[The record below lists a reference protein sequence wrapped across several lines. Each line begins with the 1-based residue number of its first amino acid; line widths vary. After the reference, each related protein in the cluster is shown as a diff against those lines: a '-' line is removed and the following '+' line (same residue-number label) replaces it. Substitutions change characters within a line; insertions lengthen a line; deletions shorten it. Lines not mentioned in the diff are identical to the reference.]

1 MTNEVKI
8 NPVNRH
14 LTLVFA
20 LWGCLAS
27 VWAAGPTVSN
37 VRSGQRPGSQLVDID
52 YDLGD
57 PDSATLTV
65 SVTVSE
71 NGGVSYTVP
80 ATSFTGAVGSGV
92 APGRGKRMTW
102 NAGADYPNKFT
113 ANVRFRI
120 TASDDPIP
128 PAPSGMALIPSGRF
142 QMGDSFGEGSF
153 FELPIHEVFVSAFYM
168 DKYEVTKVVWDA
180 VKDWGGANGYDLGGR
195 GEGKA
200 ANHPVQAVSWYDVVK
215 WCNARSQKEG
225 RVPAYYTDVALTQ
238 VYKTGQLA
246 PYVKWNAGYRLPTE
260 AEWEKAARGG
270 ASGRRFPWSDADTI
284 THSRANIFSSPL
296 WNYDV
301 SPTREFH
308 PTYAVGN
315 NPYTSPVGSFAPN
328 GYGLYDMA
336 GNVFEWCSDLYGGY
350 SGGIQTDPRGPG
362 SGSYRVIRGGGWRN
376 PAVDCRSAVRYGN
389 LPEGRND
396 HYGFRSVLPPGQP

>member
-1 MTNEVKI
+1 MLKA
-8 NPVNRH
+8 PNRC
-14 LTLVFA
+14 LVLILA
-20 LWGCLAS
+20 LWACLAS

-71 NGGVSYTVP
+71 NGGVSYTVQ
-80 ATSFTGAVGSGV
+80 ATSFTGAVGGGV
-92 APGRGKRMTW
+92 TPGRGKRMTW

-128 PAPSGMALIPSGRF
+128 PTPSGMALIPAGTF
-142 QMGDSFGEGSF
+142 EMGDGFGDWPSEWG
-153 FELPIHEVFVSAFYM
+153 PNPGVPVHQVYVSAFYM
-168 DKYEVTKVVWDA
+168 DKYEVTKAVWDS
-180 VKDWGGANGYDLGGR
+180 VEDWGTGNGYDLGGR

-200 ANHPVQAVSWYDVVK
+200 ANHPVHTVSWYDVVK

-225 RVPAYYTDVALTQ
+225 RVPAYYTDVGLTQ

-284 THSRANIFSSPL
+284 THSRANYFSSSSY
-296 WNYDV
+296 NYDV
-301 SPTREFH
+301 SPTREYH
-308 PTYAVGN
+308 PTYSTGDG
-315 NPYTSPVGSFAPN
+315 PYTSPVGSFAPN

-336 GNVFEWCSDLYGGY
+336 GNVWEWCWDWYGGY

-362 SGSYRVIRGGGWRN
+362 SGSSRVIRGGSWSGS
-376 PAVDCRSAVRYGN
+376 AIYCRSAIRFSIF
-389 LPEGRND
+389 PEDRFYD
-396 HYGFRSVLPPGQP
+396 VGFRSVLPLGQP